1 MARRPLDE
9 DDDKLSTRTTQKMG
23 RKGLKLR
30 SRPEDDMPDL
40 PANLTELNDD
50 KLMELFVELTRWA
63 EYAGTQLA
71 AAAVDE
77 KDAEAHL
84 ERCKAMAAVKAKN
97 EKSVTAQKAAAASD
111 EEVLDAD
118 AEYRKNYAVRKL
130 TEAIYSGADRKAAV
144 VSRELTRRIGRSDRE
159 SRVTRWSA

>member
-1 MARRPLDE
+1 
-9 DDDKLSTRTTQKMG
+9 
-23 RKGLKLR
+23 
-30 SRPEDDMPDL
+30 
-40 PANLTELNDD
+40 
-50 KLMELFVELTRWA
+50 
-63 EYAGTQLA
+63 
-71 AAAVDE
+71 
-77 KDAEAHL
+77 
-84 ERCKAMAAVKAKN
+84 MAAVKAKN

>member
-1 MARRPLDE
+1 
-9 DDDKLSTRTTQKMG
+9 
-23 RKGLKLR
+23 
-30 SRPEDDMPDL
+30 
-40 PANLTELNDD
+40 
-50 KLMELFVELTRWA
+50 
-63 EYAGTQLA
+63 
-71 AAAVDE
+71 
-77 KDAEAHL
+77 
-84 ERCKAMAAVKAKN
+84 MAAVKAKN

-111 EEVLDAD
+111 EEVLEAD

>member
-1 MARRPLDE
+1 
-9 DDDKLSTRTTQKMG
+9 
-23 RKGLKLR
+23 
-30 SRPEDDMPDL
+30 
-40 PANLTELNDD
+40 
-50 KLMELFVELTRWA
+50 MELFVELTRWA

-77 KDAEAHL
+77 KAAEAL
-84 ERCKAMAAVKAKN
+84 LDRCKALAAVKAKH

-111 EEVLDAD
+111 EDVLEAD
-118 AEYRKNYAVRKL
+118 SEYRQTYAVRKL

-159 SRVTRWSA
+159 SRATRWAA